1 MSDAIIRG
9 FTSGGHAM
17 SDRYDEG
24 REWGQVRERAA
35 ILDML
40 KAQAYRG
47 DGEYNADYVQS
58 VRCVIVDIE
67 AGRHKPYY
75 AATLRLAP

>member
-1 MSDAIIRG
+1 
-9 FTSGGHAM
+9 M
-17 SDRYDEG
+17 SDRRYGPDEHNADYERG
-24 REWGQVRERAA
+24 REDERAA

-58 VRCVIVDIE
+58 VRCIIVDIE
-67 AGRHKPYY
+67 SGLHKLYY

>member
-1 MSDAIIRG
+1 
-9 FTSGGHAM
+9 M
-17 SDRYDEG
+17 SDRRYGPDEHNADYERG
-24 REWGQVRERAA
+24 REDERAA

-67 AGRHKPYY
+67 SGLHKLYY

>member
-1 MSDAIIRG
+1 MSG
-9 FTSGGHAM
+9 CTSGGREM

-24 REWGQVRERAA
+24 RELGQLRERAA
-35 ILDML
+35 ILAML
-40 KAQAYRG
+40 EAQAYNG

-58 VRCVIVDIE
+58 VRCIIVDIE
-67 AGRHKPYY
+67 SGLHKLYY